1 MSKELLNKIVRA
13 IIQDRSQSEQEI
25 ELIAS
30 DPDEFTEMVRQ
41 ITEVQGQIFLAE
53 NKGSPVPQ
61 EQRDKL
67 DRLVIKAWLVDEVQS
82 SKRN

>member
-13 IIQDRSQSEQEI
+13 IIQDRSQNEQDI

-41 ITEVQGQIFLAE
+41 ITEVQGEIFLAE
-53 NKGSPVPQ
+53 SKGSPVPQ

-67 DRLVIKAWLVDEVQS
+67 DQLVIKAWLVDEVQS